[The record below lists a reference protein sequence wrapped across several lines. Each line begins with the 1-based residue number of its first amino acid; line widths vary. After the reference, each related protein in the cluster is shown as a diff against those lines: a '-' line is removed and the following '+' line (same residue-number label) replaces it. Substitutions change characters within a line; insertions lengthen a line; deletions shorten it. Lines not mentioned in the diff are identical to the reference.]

1 MAFLSSLPSPTE
13 ISVSRDRHPVLG
25 DRTEEKTCG
34 FKRRTQSLKQK
45 FSPSSFWLQPAA
57 VHALTIAPR
66 GRQFL
71 FHNPHQFIIPKLIFR
86 AIRSCRISAQ
96 FPSSP
101 PPLPPSLVQKKIP
114 KSTDK
119 LYQSNGKC
127 DTLPVGQESC
137 KYYFTLALPVGQERD
152 IELDREEQML
162 RIKAAR
168 AES

>member
-1 MAFLSSLPSPTE
+1 MSKVCKIKLFGE
-13 ISVSRDRHPVLG
+13 N
-25 DRTEEKTCG
+25 
-34 FKRRTQSLKQK
+34 
-45 FSPSSFWLQPAA
+45 
-57 VHALTIAPR
+57 R
-66 GRQFL
+66 GK
-71 FHNPHQFIIPKLIFR
+71 N
-86 AIRSCRISAQ
+86 
-96 FPSSP
+96 
-101 PPLPPSLVQKKIP
+101 SLVQRKIP